1 MNEFSASGS
10 IQAGWKTFKK
20 RPGFFIGSMLII
32 FVVVGIVSAIFGQ
45 YENQGT
51 VSVLASLGNLL
62 VETLVD
68 IGIVAFALKA
78 VDHPESVRLA
88 DLWHPRHYFQYLA
101 AVVLTGIAVIV
112 GFALLIVPGII
123 VMLMLLFVKYAV
135 VDQKLGPI
143 EAIKESARLTK
154 GHRVDLLVL
163 LILALLVN
171 IAGALCL
178 LVGLLVSVPVT
189 YLSMVHAYRT
199 LQRLAPA
206 NA

>member
-10 IQAGWKTFKK
+10 IKAGWKTFKK

-78 VDHPESVRLA
+78 VDHPESVRLT
-88 DLWHPRHYFQYLA
+88 DLWHPQHYFQYLV

-112 GFALLIVPGII
+112 GLVLLIVPGII

-135 VDQKLGPI
+135 VDKNLGPI
-143 EAIKESARLTK
+143 EALKESARITK
-154 GHRVDLLVL
+154 GHRIDLLVL
-163 LILALLVN
+163 LSLALLVN
-171 IAGALCL
+171 IAGALCVL
-178 LVGLLVSVPVT
+178 IGLLVSVPVT

-199 LQRLAPA
+199 LQKLAPA